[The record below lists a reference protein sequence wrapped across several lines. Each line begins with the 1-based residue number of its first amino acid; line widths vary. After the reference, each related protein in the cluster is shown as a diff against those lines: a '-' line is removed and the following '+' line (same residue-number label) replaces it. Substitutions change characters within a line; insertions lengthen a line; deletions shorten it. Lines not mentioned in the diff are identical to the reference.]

1 MRQLTVLYDATCAL
15 CRNARAWLER
25 EPTYVPLYFIAA
37 GSPLARQRFPTLY
50 VADTLR
56 DITVVDDAGG
66 VYRGPKAWVICL
78 WATRR
83 YRAWALTL
91 VRPEMWPLAKRLIAW
106 VSRHRGRLAGVGG
119 WVLGRLP

>member
-1 MRQLTVLYDATCAL
+1 MRHLTVLYDATCAL

-25 EPTYVPLYFIAA
+25 EPTYVPLHFIAA
-37 GSPLARQRFPTLY
+37 GSPLAAQRFPALRIQS
-50 VADTLR
+50 TLR
-56 DITVVDDAGG
+56 DITVVDDAGH

-83 YRAWALTL
+83 YRGWALTL

-106 VSRHRGRLAGVGG
+106 VSRHRSRLGTIGG
-119 WVLGRLP
+119 WVLGRRP

>member
-1 MRQLTVLYDATCAL
+1 MRYLTVLYDNTCAL

-25 EPTYVPLYFIAA
+25 EPTYVPLHFIPA
-37 GSPLARQRFPTLY
+37 GSPLARQRYPALRIE
-50 VADTLR
+50 ATLR

-83 YRAWALTL
+83 YRGWSLTL

-106 VSRHRGRLAGVGG
+106 VSRHRSRLGPIGG
-119 WVLGRLP
+119 WVLRRMP

>member
-1 MRQLTVLYDATCAL
+1 MRHLTVLYDATCAL
-15 CRNARAWLER
+15 CRNARVWLER
-25 EPTYVPLYFIAA
+25 EPTYVPLHFIAA
-37 GSPLARQRFPTLY
+37 GSPLAAQRFPALRIES
-50 VADTLR
+50 TLR
-56 DITVVDDAGG
+56 DITVVDESGH

-106 VSRHRGRLAGVGG
+106 VSRHRSRLGTIGG
-119 WVLGRLP
+119 WVLGRMP